1 MFLLPFPNIFCSC
14 GNVGWQ
20 LRYLGEVQRL
30 SWLKLIESNWSNVVR
45 GFTTWYFYF
54 WISLDKKRQRQLY
67 YRVELSLSY
76 RIYLWVHAFRK
87 SQYFTIWFDAKHD
100 YKPSPS
106 HSKCLS
112 YLQTANCALI
122 FQREWIGWCHNQSQS
137 IVPMWDSVAW
147 HHSDISQ
154 WSECCISGIFV
165 LYLDRAQWRGFQCVC
180 KQHSCEQKAFNY
192 TSSTRDWWART

>member
-1 MFLLPFPNIFCSC
+1 MYFLKITSSLPGLISKTLIL
-14 GNVGWQ
+14 NVKD
-20 LRYLGEVQRL
+20 RTRCN
-30 SWLKLIESNWSNVVR
+30 SSIKI
-45 GFTTWYFYF
+45 
-54 WISLDKKRQRQLY
+54 ISDHLCEDT
-67 YRVELSLSY
+67 
-76 RIYLWVHAFRK
+76 
-87 SQYFTIWFDAKHD
+87 TIWFDAKHD

-106 HSKCLS
+106 HSKCLG

-147 HHSDISQ
+147 HHSNISQ

-192 TSSTRDWWART
+192 MSSTHDRWART